1 LDTLILVAKST
12 INIKQ
17 PLSSSDQSVRSEWDS
32 EKLLCLS
39 HFLIACSSCW
49 DFVEDT
55 GFETGQ
61 QEVIGKL
68 SQIRQLNPLSLSTTC
83 GGHDQYSR
91 KVLAVATFSVQP
103 SMVKFLLQEAFK
115 EPSKS

>member
-1 LDTLILVAKST
+1 VAKST

-17 PLSSSDQSVRSEWDS
+17 PLSSSEQSVRSEWDS

-68 SQIRQLNPLSLSTTC
+68 SQIRQLNPLSLYDHMWWSRPNCLSSEGKASPDC
-83 GGHDQYSR
+83 GDTIR
-91 KVLAVATFSVQP
+91 KR
-103 SMVKFLLQEAFK
+103 KIE
-115 EPSKS
+115 